1 MPGLYLI
8 QHPAAWSFAL
18 FHFFLCFC
26 LHCFSI
32 RDIFYL
38 YFLTVEPDISLL
50 EVKNIEITTVTEGVI
65 LAAFDLKPADFH
77 RLCQKEGC
85 DITKKK
91 CHAVFLILRLH
102 NQPEI
107 LYFPPL
113 LIIVIAIKIQRMNF
127 TQAAPAIKLRLE
139 PQ

>member
-1 MPGLYLI
+1 MTTEN
-8 QHPAAWSFAL
+8 AL
-18 FHFFLCFC
+18 PWAEEADCAV
-26 LHCFSI
+26 
-32 RDIFYL
+32 
-38 YFLTVEPDISLL
+38 TVCD
-50 EVKNIEITTVTEGVI
+50 TEGVI
-65 LAAFDLKPADFH
+65 LAAFDLKPADFR
-77 RLCQKEGC
+77 RLCQKEGS

-91 CHAVFLILRLH
+91 CHTVFLILRLH